1 MPLEDIKRDIEENA
15 RKEARRVHEESRKE
29 CEMVLSDAKARV
41 SAILDESQRGMKAEL
56 ELLNRE
62 YDSSIEL
69 GRKSAILSAMEE
81 ALETE
86 MRSMRKEL
94 AKKARA
100 SPAYEKLFKGA
111 MKAGRQMAGGDEFIV
126 ATSKKDVPLLGK
138 TSAKVEAR
146 EMEGGL
152 MIYSRDRSMSID
164 ATLGKLIDSK
174 QEEIRNAINTRLFS
188 GSAKKTAKAAS
199 RGKKAKAPAAKKVK
213 KSAAKKKAVKKRKK

>member
-1 MPLEDIKRDIEENA
+1 MPLEDIKRDIEDNA

-29 CEMVLSDAKARV
+29 CELVLSDAKARV
-41 SAILDESQRGMKAEL
+41 GAILDESQRSMKAEL
-56 ELLNRE
+56 ELLNKE

-100 SPAYEKLFKGA
+100 SPAYEKLFKDA

-126 ATSKKDVPLLGK
+126 ATSKRDIPRLGK

-174 QEEIRNAINTRLFS
+174 QEEIRNAINTKLFA
-188 GSAKKTAKAAS
+188 GSAKKAAKAV
-199 RGKKAKAPAAKKVK
+199 RGKRAKAPAAKKVK